1 MIISYFHFLAQNQAN
16 MRYYLILLLISL
28 LIYGCSNINEQDI
41 NIIYPNKINT
51 IQFSYSIKD
60 LIKSRK
66 LQPIESDEFISISGT
81 LVVKSFYSNDG
92 NVIFVDSLN
101 IDEIP
106 VIINAKDDK
115 NTLYIIESTVSLL
128 PMKTLHIIDNKYDK
142 VHIILY
148 SLKYTTKI
156 SHSTTPDIFD
166 QIEKDDNFK
175 LKIIVPKIKSHSNK
189 FIKRA

>member
-1 MIISYFHFLAQNQAN
+1 MIIFYFHFLAQSQAN
-16 MRYYLILLLISL
+16 MRYYLILL

-41 NIIYPNKINT
+41 NIIYPDKINR

-92 NVIFVDSLN
+92 NVIFVDALN

-142 VHIILY
+142 VHIIQY
-148 SLKYTTKI
+148 CLKYTTKI
-156 SHSTTPDIFD
+156 LHSTTPNIFD
-166 QIEKDDNFK
+166 QIEKDDTFK

-189 FIKRA
+189 LIE